1 MYNPKKQYA
10 LLTGASR
17 GIGRAM
23 AFELAARKINL
34 LLVSLKD
41 EGLPS
46 LCNEIRDRYGVEAHY
61 FETDFYQYNSVY
73 DVANWAISNFHP
85 SILINNAGI
94 GGTRA
99 FDSVPPEYI
108 DAIIQVNIRATSMLT
123 RLLLPELKMHDKAF
137 ILNVASMA
145 SFSPFAYKTVYPA
158 SKAFIYSFSEGL
170 REELKDTNVCV
181 SVIHPGPV
189 KTNPDVTAR
198 IEKQGILGRMGQVSP
213 QKLAGIAIRRMFR
226 RDPFILPGFL
236 NKINWVLMKLVPNT
250 LKLSFLSRVV
260 RKEIAACQPVNS
272 LNVIKQ

>member
-1 MYNPKKQYA
+1 MHETQKKFA

-17 GIGRAM
+17 GIGKAM
-23 AFELAARKINL
+23 AYELAARKINL

-41 EGLPS
+41 EGLPG
-46 LCNEIRDRYGVEAHY
+46 LCKEIQDKFGVDAHY

-73 DVANWAISNFHP
+73 DVANWAISNYHP
-85 SILINNAGI
+85 YILINNAGI

-123 RLLLPELKMHDKAF
+123 RLLLPELKKHDKAY

-170 REELKDTNVCV
+170 REELKGSNISV

-198 IEKQGILGRMGQVSP
+198 IEKQGMLGRMGQVSP
-213 QKLAGIAIRRMFR
+213 QKLAGIAIRRMLR

-236 NKINWVLMKLVPNT
+236 NKINWLLMILVPHT
-250 LKLSFLSRVV
+250 VILPFLSRVV
-260 RKEIAACQPVNS
+260 RKEIASCQPVNS
-272 LNVIKQ
+272 FNVIKQ